1 MSGSSEYTTALLL
14 GDHEFD
20 SRFGDFFTVPLSK
33 LEYSDLKVA
42 TASFHILMNYVFTVC
57 YNST

>member
-14 GDHEFD
+14 GDNEFNF
-20 SRFGDFFTVPLSK
+20 RFGHFFTVPLIK
-33 LEYSDLKVA
+33 YEYSDLKVA
-42 TASFHILMNYVFTVC
+42 TDGLHILMNYVFTLC